1 MVRPGMTKEGMTMAA
16 NERVLRV
23 VIPDDYQDCVRTL
36 KCFAL
41 LAAHDVKI
49 YNDTV
54 TSLDAL
60 VERFKDADVLVLIR
74 ERTKITKAL
83 LERLPNLKLI
93 CQTGKVSNH
102 IDMQACVAHGVPV
115 MESSGSGA
123 ATAELTWA
131 LVLAS
136 RRYLVGEV
144 VRLKSGAWQGYLG
157 QQLYGQRLGIWGYG
171 RIGQQ
176 VARYGQ
182 AFGMKV
188 FVWGRAASVAAAQR
202 DEVEVASSLEHL
214 LLESDVLSLHV
225 RLNADTRGMIG
236 AEHLAQM
243 KTSRAELVREHA
255 LENALKRGRPGFAA
269 VDVFEEEPVLGA
281 SHPLIAL
288 HNALCTPH
296 IGYVESDNYESY
308 FGMCFEQIKAYAAST
323 GDF

>member
-1 MVRPGMTKEGMTMAA
+1 MNPFSNRRA
-16 NERVLRV
+16 LRV
-23 VIPDDYQDCVRTL
+23 VIPDDYQDCVRKL
-36 KCFAL
+36 RCFAL

-49 YNDTV
+49 FTDTV

-60 VERFKDADVLVLIR
+60 VERFKDAEVLVLIR
-74 ERTKITKAL
+74 ERTKISKAL
-83 LERLPNLKLI
+83 LGRLPNLKLI

-102 IDMQACVAHGVPV
+102 IDLQACAAHGVPV

-136 RRYLVGEV
+136 RRYLVDEV
-144 VRLKSGAWQGYLG
+144 LRLKQGAWQGYLG
-157 QQLYGQRLGIWGYG
+157 QQVYGQRLGIWGYG

-188 FVWGRAASVAAAQR
+188 FVWGRAGSVEAARR
-202 DEVEVASSLEHL
+202 DRVEVASSLEHFL
-214 LLESDVLSLHV
+214 QASDVLSLHL
-225 RLNADTRGMIG
+225 RLNSETRGIVG
-236 AEHLAQM
+236 AQHLGQM
-243 KTSRAELVREHA
+243 KPSALLVNTSRAELIKEHT
-255 LENALKRGRPGFAA
+255 LENALKLGRPGFAA

-281 SHPLIAL
+281 KHPLIAL
-288 HNALCTPH
+288 PNALCTPH

-308 FGMCFEQIKAYAAST
+308 FGMCFEQINTYAAKQS
-323 GDF
+323 D

>member
-1 MVRPGMTKEGMTMAA
+1 MNNAS
-16 NERVLRV
+16 NQQVLRV
-23 VIPDDYQDCVRTL
+23 VIPDDYQDCVRKL
-36 KCFAL
+36 RCSAL
-41 LAAHDVKI
+41 LAKHEVKI
-49 YNDTV
+49 FNDTV

-60 VERFKDADVLVLIR
+60 VERFKDAEVLVLIR

-102 IDMQACVAHGVPV
+102 IDMQACDVHGVQV

-131 LVLAS
+131 LILAS
-136 RRYLVGEV
+136 RRFLVDEV
-144 VRLKSGAWQGYLG
+144 LRLKQGAWQGHLG
-157 QQLYGQRLGIWGYG
+157 QQLYGQRLGILGYG

-188 FVWGRAASVAAAQR
+188 FVWGRAASVETARR
-202 DEVEVASSLEHL
+202 DQVEVASSLEHL
-214 LLESDVLSLHV
+214 LQACDVLSLHV
-225 RLNADTRGMIG
+225 RLNNETRGMIG
-236 AEHLAQM
+236 GAHLAQM
-243 KTSRAELVREHA
+243 KPSALLVNTSRAELIQAHA
-255 LENALKRGRPGFAA
+255 LENALNLGCPGFAA

-281 SHPLIAL
+281 SHPLIAMP
-288 HNALCTPH
+288 NALCTPN

-308 FGMCFEQIKAYAAST
+308 FGTCFEQIVAYAAAQRV
-323 GDF
+323 